1 MIGSTLGKSVDA
13 SVVDLFCG
21 AGGLSHGFRLEGIT
35 VAAGI
40 DIDEDCRYAY
50 ETNNGA
56 QFIRKDVSEL
66 EPDELNGIFHPTR
79 YRILVGCAPCQPFSQ
94 YNQKN
99 DDPKWRLLDDFGV
112 LIDGARPDVVSME
125 NVPQLLK
132 FRGGK
137 LFDDFVSVLKWAGYD
152 VAFSTL
158 YGPDYGLAQTRSRL
172 VLIASRLGRIGL
184 PEPTHGNHRYSS
196 VADAIG
202 SLPALEAGG
211 ADPRDPLHRCSRL
224 SAINLERMKA
234 SRPGGTWHEW
244 PSELVSGCHSQ
255 ETGKGYAAVYGRM
268 TWDEPSPTITTQFYG
283 FGSGRFGHPQ
293 QNRALSLREGAI
305 LQGFPKEYEFV
316 EPGRPVQFKKLGRM
330 IGNAVPVVLARAIAR
345 TIAEHLSA
353 HAREAASHPRAGASE
368 RDHVYNAG

>member
-1 MIGSTLGKSVDA
+1 MMSKAISSKSIDA

-21 AGGLSHGFRLEGIT
+21 AGGLSHGFSLEGIT

-40 DIDEDCRYAY
+40 DVDEDCRYAF
-50 ETNNGA
+50 EINNIA
-56 QFIRKDVSEL
+56 PFIPKDVSAL
-66 EPDELNGIFHPTR
+66 EPDELNEIFYPTR
-79 YRILVGCAPCQPFSQ
+79 YRILVGCAPCQPFSL

-99 DDPKWRLLDDFGV
+99 DDPKWRLLDDFGT

-137 LFDDFVSVLKWAGYD
+137 LFDDFVCVLEGAGYN
-152 VAFSTL
+152 VTFGTL

-172 VLIASRLGRIGL
+172 VLIASRLGWICL
-184 PEPTHGNHRYSS
+184 PEPTRGKDGYST

-211 ADPRDPLHRCSRL
+211 ADPHDPLHRCSRL
-224 SAINLERMKA
+224 SAVNLKRIKA
-234 SRPGGTWHEW
+234 SRPGGTWREW
-244 PSELVSGCHSQ
+244 PSELVSGCHTHDS
-255 ETGKGYAAVYGRM
+255 GRGYAAVYGRM

-283 FGSGRFGHPQ
+283 FGNGRFGHPQ

-305 LQGFPKEYEFV
+305 LQGFPKEYQFV
-316 EPGRPVQFKKLGRM
+316 EPGKRVQFKKLGRM
-330 IGNAVPVVLARAIAR
+330 IGNAVPVAFARSIAR
-345 TIAEHLSA
+345 TIAEHLRE
-353 HAREAASHPRAGASE
+353 HARVSISDPRLATS
-368 RDHVYNAG
+368 DPDQV